1 MKLAVIGA
9 GIVGVATA
17 FELLEHGHQVTLY
30 ERHRTV
36 AEEASFAQAGLLWP
50 CMANPWGA
58 AAFADALQLGLA
70 RPDFAALDIK
80 GSPLGAAARWGRKY
94 RRQARLGRAQQSLPA
109 LQALEALS
117 MQRMQ
122 QALERFEL
130 PGQFTQSWLLPLRK
144 EPTAA
149 ALYELTR
156 RLSAAHIDYE
166 QLTPE
171 QARQR
176 EPGLASDAAISG
188 ALRLPQAWS
197 GNGRFFTQG
206 LLQALQQLG
215 LEFRPGQEIAA
226 LQPSAAGVQLRGPTD
241 GSASFDGVVI
251 CAGAQAQALL
261 QPHGLRLPA
270 AVVEGFTISTP
281 IAEETLA
288 PRGTIV
294 DLERGFALTR
304 LGNRLRISG
313 GAQLGHAASGERSDQ
328 AGHYLITELLELFPG
343 SIQRAES
350 TLQQWQGARLTMPD
364 GLPVIGPSGL
374 PGIWLNTAHGGYGWS
389 LAMGSARHL
398 CLQIAGEPSPVEA
411 TAFALQRG

>member
-17 FELLEHGHQVTLY
+17 FELLQDGHKVTLY

-50 CMANPWGA
+50 CVANPWGA
-58 AAFADALQLGLA
+58 AAFADALDLGLPH
-70 RPDFAALDIK
+70 PDFASLDIK
-80 GSPLGAAARWGRKY
+80 GSPLSGAARWGRKY
-94 RRQARLGRAQQSLPA
+94 RKQARLGSTIDALPA
-109 LQALEALS
+109 LQALETLS

-130 PGQFTQSWLLPLRK
+130 DGQFTQSWLLPLRK

-156 RLSAAHIDYE
+156 RLSAAHVEYVL
-166 QLTPE
+166 LTPE

-176 EPGLASDAAISG
+176 EPGLASDAKISG
-188 ALRLPQAWS
+188 ALHLPQAWA
-197 GNGRFFTQG
+197 GNGRFFAQG
-206 LLQALQQLG
+206 LLQALLQQG
-215 LEFRPGQEIAA
+215 LDFRPGHHIES
-226 LQPSAAGVQLRGPTD
+226 LQPGAAGVQVRT
-241 GSASFDGVVI
+241 AAENATFDAAVV
-251 CAGAQAQALL
+251 CAGLQAQALL
-261 QPHGLRLPA
+261 QPHGVRLPTA
-270 AVVEGFTISTP
+270 AVEGFTISAP

-288 PRGTIV
+288 PRGSIV

-313 GAQLGHAASGERSDQ
+313 GAQVGHATTGQRTDQ

-350 TLQQWQGARLTMPD
+350 TLQHWQGSRMAMPD
-364 GLPVIGPSGL
+364 GLPVVGPSGL

-398 CLQIAGEPSPVEA
+398 CQQVAGSESPVDTA
-411 TAFALQRG
+411 AFALHRG